1 MTELYLL
8 INEKIYKKK
17 NNFFCEN
24 KDIQTIVDYL
34 AFKHNLFI
42 ISRYSKFIKPFKL
55 TKYCKVFNF
64 KFSKILNLI
73 NFFFYLNK
81 NKKKILM
88 ISITPFNFF
97 VFLVFKFFFNCKFYV
112 YLRSNGYKEYKIILG
127 PKFIWIYDLMFKCVT
142 KYSVIISCHKE
153 LYNSKCHILYPS
165 ELNSN
170 WINKTKV
177 NFFKNDVI
185 SILYVGRFKI
195 EKGIYSLLDIFSQL
209 PKNIELKLV
218 GSGDDIQ
225 RINNKVKIIN
235 FINNEN
241 ELIKLYDSS
250 NIVILPSF
258 TEAHPKVIDEALARM
273 RPVIVFK
280 DIKHVINNRYGV
292 FSVNRDPHKLI
303 QIINFIKKNNETIYS
318 KLKKNKLPQKKNF
331 LEDFNKL
338 ISFN

>member
-1 MTELYLL
+1 MSELYLL
-8 INEKIYKKK
+8 INEKIFKKK

-34 AFKHNLFI
+34 ALKHNLFI

-64 KFSKILNLI
+64 NFSKILNFI
-73 NFFFYLNK
+73 KYFFYLNK

-88 ISITPFNFF
+88 VSITPFNFF
-97 VFLVFKFFFNCKFYV
+97 VFLIFKLFFNCKFYV

-127 PKFIWIYDLMFKCVT
+127 PKFIWIYDFMFKCVT
-142 KYSVIISCHKE
+142 KYSVVISCHKE
-153 LYNSKCHILYPS
+153 LYNNRCHILYPS

-209 PKNIELKLV
+209 PKNIELKLA
-218 GSGDDIQ
+218 GNGDDIQ
-225 RINNKVKIIN
+225 RINDKVKIIN
-235 FINNEN
+235 FINNEK
-241 ELIKLYDSS
+241 ELIKLYDAS
-250 NIVILPSF
+250 NVVILPSF

-280 DIKHVINNRYGV
+280 DIKNVIHNRYGV
-292 FSVNRDPHKLI
+292 FSVNRDPQKLI
-303 QIINFIKKNNETIYS
+303 QTINFIKKNNNTIYS
-318 KLKKNKLPQKKNF
+318 KLKKNKLPLKKKF
-331 LEDFNKL
+331 LEDFNKI
-338 ISFN
+338 ISFD